1 MRHEL
6 GRPSRSASDQPA
18 TAKADCSCCRVPIST
33 RLTGSPGNPS
43 PVIVKRGTRL
53 RWRILRPVEARRA
66 STVCEAVPYVRAK
79 AKIVGSL
86 LSVNLK
92 TKTTSQTLRMP
103 SPAMSRRRT
112 RRFSNLTIQPP
123 YSDPSATLLLYSE
136 PRRQPQS
143 GRELIDP
150 GGRLSRRCR
159 RDILLS
165 SSATVLRIK
174 ERTMRAGTIVAAV
187 LAVAISGAAHAADTV
202 KIGVIFPLT
211 GNAASAGQSAKDAVT
226 LAADIVNTAY
236 PELKNLPLGA
246 TAGLPNLGGAKI
258 ELDEA
263 DHQGNPQVGQ
273 QQTVRLITQDHVAAM
288 LGSYHSSVSLVATAV
303 AERQGVPYLV
313 ADSVAANITGRG
325 FKWTFRTT
333 PFAPDFAK
341 AYADFLNELKKSG
354 RKIDSIAIVKEN
366 TDDGTSVSA
375 SVIDAAKTAN
385 IKVAAQIAYNANSSD
400 VSAQVLQ
407 LKSLQP
413 DVVIFISY
421 TQDIILYFKTM
432 KNLDYLPP
440 MILGDDAGFSDPRFH
455 PNVGHPPQGALN
467 RSAFDIGK
475 PGANSYIVNQMFKA
489 KYGRDLDDTSAR
501 WMQGFFVLADA
512 INRAGSIEPDKIQ
525 AALKATDLK
534 PDQLMIGYNGVKFD
548 ETGQNTLSA
557 TYLIQL
563 QGKEYVSVWPESR
576 ATAKLQWPMKGWG
589 K

>member
-1 MRHEL
+1 MKRARCL
-6 GRPSRSASDQPA
+6 IAAMLAG
-18 TAKADCSCCRVPIST
+18 
-33 RLTGSPGNPS
+33 
-43 PVIVKRGTRL
+43 VIV
-53 RWRILRPVEARRA
+53 
-66 STVCEAVPYVRAK
+66 VPA
-79 AKIVGSL
+79 
-86 LSVNLK
+86 
-92 TKTTSQTLRMP
+92 Q
-103 SPAMSRRRT
+103 
-112 RRFSNLTIQPP
+112 
-123 YSDPSATLLLYSE
+123 
-136 PRRQPQS
+136 
-143 GRELIDP
+143 
-150 GGRLSRRCR
+150 
-159 RDILLS
+159 
-165 SSATVLRIK
+165 
-174 ERTMRAGTIVAAV
+174 
-187 LAVAISGAAHAADTV
+187 AADNV

-211 GNAASAGQSAKDAVT
+211 GNAASAGQSAKDAVN
-226 LAADIVNTAY
+226 LAADIVNTAH

-354 RKIDSIAIVKEN
+354 KKIDSIAIVNEN
-366 TDDGTSVSA
+366 TDYGTSVSA
-375 SVIDAAKTAN
+375 SVIEAAKTAN

-440 MILGDDAGFSDPRFH
+440 MIIGDDAGFSDPSFI
-455 PNVGHPPQGALN
+455 PNVGDLAQGAVN

-475 PGANSYIVNQMFKA
+475 AGANSYIVDQMFKA

-501 WMQGFFVLADA
+501 WMQGFLVLADA

-548 ETGQNTLSA
+548 DTGQNILASTF
-557 TYLIQL
+557 LIQL
-563 QGKEYVSVWPESR
+563 KGKEYVSVWPADR
-576 ATAKLQWPMKGWG
+576 ATSKLEWPMKGWR
-589 K
+589 